1 MDIQSSQPQD
11 KRTVFIVLAL
21 LALAVV
27 IALTAF
33 ALVSTRSNQDAD
45 DVAKLQQKLNAA
57 EETVNRLTAASST
70 KNGTED
76 KRILLTTGDLD
87 KYCGLTAPMRTACI
101 ENIRT
106 DGPNATETYRNA
118 DKGLFIQIPY
128 NTAWSNETFRLRPFD
143 EERYQVDANRMEER
157 LAFGH
162 LSLFEGGG
170 VVRWYGLTFMPARSA
185 DEAIRSLQADAAANG
200 LTGTPEQKTVNGI
213 TYLLYNQD
221 GFCGRPSVE
230 VMGRKAN
237 YLLAPMCGTPETA
250 FPFLESIVR
259 TIRLID

>member
-1 MDIQSSQPQD
+1 MDTPNPQPQN
-11 KRTVFIVLAL
+11 KKTLYTVLAL

-27 IALTAF
+27 VALTAF
-33 ALVSTRSNQDAD
+33 ALVRMRPSQNSDE
-45 DVAKLQQKLNAA
+45 VAKLQQKLDAA
-57 EETVNRLTAASST
+57 EDVLNRATAASST

-87 KYCGLTAPMRTACI
+87 KYCGLTATMRGACI
-101 ENIRT
+101 QNIRT
-106 DGPNATETYRNA
+106 DEPNATDTYRNTE
-118 DKGLFIQIPY
+118 KGLFVQIPY

-143 EERYQVDANRMEER
+143 EERYQIDANRTEDR
-157 LAFGH
+157 LAFGY

-170 VVRWYGLTFMPARSA
+170 VVRWYGLNFTPVRSA
-185 DEAIRSLQADAAANG
+185 EEAIRALQADAATNG
-200 LTGTPEQKTVNGI
+200 LVGTPEQKSVNGI

-221 GFCGRPSVE
+221 GFCGRPSIE

-250 FPFLESIVR
+250 FPFLESIVK